1 MSSFASTITNASA
14 TAIDWRGLR
23 FLLVEDNQ
31 DHQWLMSAVLRN
43 TGVEVAVVECG
54 EDAVGLVE
62 ETFAGGR
69 EFDLIL
75 MDIRLPTMDG
85 YETTRRVRAAGY
97 TGPIV
102 AITARA
108 MVEEIEECRRS
119 GCNACISKPFER
131 QTLWQ
136 TLADLLPRV
145 DGQSR

>member
-1 MSSFASTITNASA
+1 M
-14 TAIDWRGLR
+14 R

-62 ETFAGGR
+62 ESFAGGR
-69 EFDLIL
+69 QFDLIL

-131 QTLWQ
+131 HTLWQ

>member
-1 MSSFASTITNASA
+1 MSSSVSTITNASA
-14 TAIDWRGLR
+14 AAIDWRGLR

-62 ETFAGGR
+62 ESFAGGR
-69 EFDLIL
+69 QFDLIL

-85 YETTRRVRAAGY
+85 YETTRRARAAGY

-131 QTLWQ
+131 HTLWQ